1 MSRAFHF
8 SDWLWLN
15 CDLFLILIM
24 WDWSENDLSIIF
36 YWPIINSSFAISTFL
51 LFVSD
56 LIWSNIIVVERWTS
70 VNVSNSSVKFSQD
83 LIIFATLHNGCFWE
97 FLSKKYLR
105 QISILGTNQ
114 KYTYRVLQT
123 IQMKLLLLSVWAEL
137 AILGSAKSALKFK
150 YDI

>member
-83 LIIFATLHNGCFWE
+83 LIILATLHNGCFWE

-105 QISILGTNQ
+105 QISISGTFFRFWKNNLMS
-114 KYTYRVLQT
+114 KCFHMNFRGLT
-123 IQMKLLLLSVWAEL
+123 W
-137 AILGSAKSALKFK
+137 
-150 YDI
+150 